1 MQSLPNKLRKWL
13 FPLGSQ
19 LNENLL
25 RASLIISLRWVI
37 LLVEFCTAVIYGFLG
52 KLSWGNYAYIVL
64 SIVFLVIFNTA
75 VTVYSKGKEKV
86 STSFLA
92 LQLFFD
98 LFQLF
103 IFLKLVMSKANPLIE
118 IFYLPLIVSIIA
130 LPFVWNFVYTLSV
143 TVIVGSFYLS
153 HGADHHNYH
162 HFYSHLFTMGL
173 ICLTLNLLMS
183 FIRHFQKRFENV
195 QNYKQRMDHLKVVG
209 AMTSG
214 FCHQMATPLNT
225 IKLRLDRMNR
235 NQVFSQ
241 DDLNSALMALGQC
254 EVALRDLSDMR
265 SEKSL
270 EMMEKINLRAFCENL
285 IADSYPEMKF
295 SLDEKIETVTGHPQL
310 LTQTLL
316 DLFDNA
322 FDATKGGS
330 VTFSIYP
337 DNQFVHFEVINNNA
351 KISKD
356 VLEKLG
362 EPFNSTKEQGAGLGL
377 FNATNSALLMNGKFK
392 IYNSDGNV
400 HALLSLPLFFDE
412 AHA

>member
-1 MQSLPNKLRKWL
+1 MQSLPNQLRKWL

-37 LLVEFCTAVIYGFLG
+37 LLVEFVTAVTYGFLG
-52 KLSWGNYAYIVL
+52 KLLWMNYAYIVL
-64 SIVFLVIFNTA
+64 SIVLLVIFNTI
-75 VTVYSKGKEKV
+75 VTIFLKGKEKV
-86 STSFLA
+86 SVAFLA
-92 LQLFFD
+92 FQLFVD

-103 IFLKLVMSKANPLIE
+103 IFLKLVMSKTNPLIE

-130 LPFVWNFVYTLSV
+130 LPFVWNFVYSVV
-143 TVIVGSFYLS
+143 TVIMVSSFYLS
-153 HGADHHNYH
+153 KSADHHNYH

-183 FIRHFQKRFENV
+183 FIRYFQMRFENV

-225 IKLRLDRMNR
+225 IKLRLDRIGR
-235 NQVFSQ
+235 NQSYSQ

-254 EVALRDLSDMR
+254 EVALKALSELRADKKMG
-265 SEKSL
+265 KK
-270 EMMEKINLRAFCENL
+270 EKIDVHSFCRNL
-285 IADSYPEMKF
+285 IEHSYPEMKLKAQEEI
-295 SLDEKIETVTGHPQL
+295 SVILGYPQL

-322 FDATKGGS
+322 SDAS
-330 VTFSIYP
+330 EEAVELSIHQ
-337 DNQFVHFEVINNNA
+337 DKEFVHFEVINFQS
-351 KISKD
+351 KISSD

-362 EPFNSTKEQGAGLGL
+362 EPFNSTKEQGSGLGL
-377 FNATNSALLMNGKFK
+377 FNAFNSALLMNGKFT
-392 IYNSDGNV
+392 IFNRDGNV
-400 HALLSLPLFFDE
+400 HALLSLPIFVEE
-412 AHA
+412 AQA